1 MKKIFP
7 ILVIVCLLLSA
18 CRTTKYKQEWGNNFL
33 EVKAGSKYHFKTFSN
48 GEFKMAVTSVE
59 KDSIFGIRHKENV
72 GIAKKDIRIIK
83 KDSPAGTAALLVG
96 IGGFVGGM
104 AYLLN
109 GMVEIGRGLGY
120 HYSD

>member
-7 ILVIVCLLLSA
+7 ILVMVCLLLSA

-83 KDSPAGTAALLVG
+83 KDSPVGTAALLVG
-96 IGGFVGGM
+96 IAGSGTLI
-104 AYLLN
+104 YLLAKATTN
-109 GMVEIGRGLGY
+109 FGHGFGHEY
-120 HYSD
+120 ED

>member
-1 MKKIFP
+1 MKKVFP
-7 ILVIVCLLLSA
+7 ILVIFCLLLSA
-18 CRTTKYKQEWGNNFL
+18 CRTTKYKQEWENNFL

-59 KDSIFGIRHKENV
+59 KDSISGIRHKENV

-96 IGGFVGGM
+96 VGGTVT
-104 AYLLN
+104 LL
-109 GMVEIGRGLGY
+109 VVFFKAVADIGRGF
-120 HYSD
+120 HSPP